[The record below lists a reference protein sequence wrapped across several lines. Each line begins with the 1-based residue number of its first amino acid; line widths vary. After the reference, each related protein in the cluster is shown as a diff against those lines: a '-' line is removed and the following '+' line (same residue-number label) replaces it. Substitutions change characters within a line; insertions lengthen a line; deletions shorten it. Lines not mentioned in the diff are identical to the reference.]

1 MTSDLGELNLP
12 YRLLLGPG
20 PSLVH
25 PRVYRAMTQ
34 PVIGMF
40 DPVFIQ
46 LLDDTQRPLRTV
58 FRTEND
64 FTMAI
69 SGTGTA
75 GMEAAIYNVVEP
87 GDTVSSAATA
97 TSACACRR
105 WLSAAAE
112 PSCPWSAP
120 WGSII
125 APEQVETALKEAGR
139 VKVVAIVHGET
150 STGVLQPLEEIS
162 RITHAHGALLL
173 ADAVTSLSGCELGST
188 TGASTSATAGRRSAS
203 PRPRDGAADDE
214 RAGDGGR
221 RQSQGAARAAG
232 TSTSTMLGR
241 YWGGGNTTRA
251 YHHTPPMTMLYAL
264 REGLRI
270 VLEEGLEPR
279 IVRHLRNARAF
290 WAGIEAMGLTLHVEE
305 KHRLTPLTTVRV
317 PEGIDEMADPHRA
330 AARTQHRDRP
340 RLRGPRG
347 PSLAHRPHGLRL
359 ERRERLRAA
368 VRARDTA
375 REAEV
380 RPRPRRRR
388 SSRSASLRK
397 QLARRLSFRARG
409 VGRGVGPSGTGRG
422 GEESQHLLSS
432 QVLRSKWC

>member
-1 MTSDLGELNLP
+1 MTDDFGDLNVP

-25 PRVYRAMTQ
+25 PRVYRAMSA
-34 PVIGMF
+34 PVIGYL

-87 GDTVSSAATA
+87 GDTVVVCQNGYFAVRMADMV
-97 TSACACRR
+97 RR
-105 WLSAAAE
+105 CGGEVVLVEAD
-112 PSCPWSAP
+112 
-120 WGSII
+120 WGKLID
-125 APEQVETALKEAGR
+125 PEQVESALKEAGH

-162 RITHAHGALLL
+162 RIAHEHGALLL
-173 ADAVTSLSGCELGST
+173 ADAVTSLAGCELRIDDWGIDICYSGT
-188 TGASTSATAGRRSAS
+188 QKCLSAPPGMAPLTMSAQAMEAVAKRTEPVRSWYVDVS
-203 PRPRDGAADDE
+203 
-214 RAGDGGR
+214 
-221 RQSQGAARAAG
+221 
-232 TSTSTMLGR
+232 MLQN
-241 YWGGGNTTRA
+241 YWGGGSARA

-279 IVRHLRNARAF
+279 IARHLRNARAF
-290 WAGIEAMGLTLHVEE
+290 WAGVEAMGLTLHVDE

-317 PEGIDEMADPHRA
+317 PEGIDEMALRQGLLLEHNIEIGRGFGNLEGQVWRIGLMGYGSSEENVFALLYALETQLAKQKYGLDRGAGVAA
-330 AARTQHRDRP
+330 AARAFGAD
-340 RLRGPRG
+340 
-347 PSLAHRPHGLRL
+347 
-359 ERRERLRAA
+359 
-368 VRARDTA
+368 
-375 REAEV
+375 
-380 RPRPRRRR
+380 
-388 SSRSASLRK
+388 
-397 QLARRLSFRARG
+397 
-409 VGRGVGPSGTGRG
+409 
-422 GEESQHLLSS
+422 
-432 QVLRSKWC
+432 

>member
-1 MTSDLGELNLP
+1 MTNDLSELNVP

-25 PRVYRAMTQ
+25 PRVYRAMAQ

-87 GDTVSSAATA
+87 GDTVVV
-97 TSACACRR
+97 CRNGYFGVR
-105 WLSAAAE
+105 MSEMVERCGAFVVPVE
-112 PSCPWSAP
+112 AP

-125 APEQVETALKEAGR
+125 EPEQVETALKEAGR
-139 VKVVAIVHGET
+139 VKVVAVVHGET

-162 RITHAHGALLL
+162 RLAHEHGALLL
-173 ADAVTSLSGCELGST
+173 ADAVTSLSGCELRIDDWGIDVCYSGT
-188 TGASTSATAGRRSAS
+188 QKCLSAPPGMAPLTMSAQAMQVVANRNEPPRSWYV
-203 PRPRDGAADDE
+203 DL
-214 RAGDGGR
+214 
-221 RQSQGAARAAG
+221 
-232 TSTSTMLGR
+232 TMLGR
-241 YWGGGNTTRA
+241 YWGGGTRTRA

-279 IVRHLRNARAF
+279 IVRHLRNSRAF
-290 WAGIEAMGLTLHVEE
+290 WSGIEAMGLTLHVEE
-305 KHRLTPLTTVRV
+305 KDRLTPLTTVRV
-317 PEGIDEMADPHRA
+317 PEGIDEMAIRTGLLLEHNIEIGRGFGNLEGQVWRVGLMGYGSSEENVLALLYALEMQLAKQKFGLDRGAGVAA
-330 AARTQHRDRP
+330 AARAFAT
-340 RLRGPRG
+340 
-347 PSLAHRPHGLRL
+347 
-359 ERRERLRAA
+359 
-368 VRARDTA
+368 V
-375 REAEV
+375 
-380 RPRPRRRR
+380 
-388 SSRSASLRK
+388 
-397 QLARRLSFRARG
+397 
-409 VGRGVGPSGTGRG
+409 
-422 GEESQHLLSS
+422 
-432 QVLRSKWC
+432 